1 MAHPLH
7 HAESSARKFGGVP
20 SDYQAVHD
28 WFDASKEHLA
38 LFTHRALRH
47 HALGLF
53 EAERVFGLTLTNSAG
68 REIPVRWIGEQH
80 VREDCQGRIPS
91 MADWLRRIQPEPW
104 MANGHID
111 RHFGDEPCGDP
122 RVAWASEVAAGRTVL
137 GLKDW
142 MAARATQ
149 ATQSA

>member
-47 HALGLF
+47 HTQGLF

-68 REIPVRWIGEQH
+68 RDIPVRWIGEQH
-80 VREDCQGRIPS
+80 VSG
-91 MADWLRRIQPEPW
+91 
-104 MANGHID
+104 
-111 RHFGDEPCGDP
+111 EPCGDP

-142 MAARATQ
+142 MATRATQ
-149 ATQSA
+149 ATQGA

>member
-47 HALGLF
+47 HAQGLF

-68 REIPVRWIGEQH
+68 RDIPVRWIGEQQN
-80 VREDCQGRIPS
+80 CKRI
-91 MADWLRRIQPEPW
+91 AFRKRLIRFLLF
-104 MANGHID
+104 GHMKL
-111 RHFGDEPCGDP
+111 F
-122 RVAWASEVAAGRTVL
+122 SL
-137 GLKDW
+137 L
-142 MAARATQ
+142 TQ
-149 ATQSA
+149 DQNLNALN

>member
-7 HAESSARKFGGVP
+7 HAESSARKYGGTP

-38 LFTHRALRH
+38 IFTHRALRH
-47 HALGLF
+47 HTQGIF
-53 EAERVFGLTLTNSAG
+53 EAERVFGLALTNAAG
-68 REIPVRWIGEQH
+68 REIPIRWIGEQH

-91 MADWLRRIQPEPW
+91 LADWLGRIQPEPW

-111 RHFGDEPCGDP
+111 LLAREPVGDP
-122 RVAWASEVAAGRTVL
+122 RTEWLAEVAAGKTIL

-142 MAARATQ
+142 MEAMG
-149 ATQSA
+149 S